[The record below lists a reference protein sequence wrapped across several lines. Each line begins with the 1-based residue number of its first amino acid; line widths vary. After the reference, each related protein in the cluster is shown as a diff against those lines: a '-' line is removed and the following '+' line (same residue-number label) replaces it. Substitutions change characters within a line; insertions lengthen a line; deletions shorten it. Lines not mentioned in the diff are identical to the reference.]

1 MARKI
6 DYASLY
12 TLRKDGRYQ
21 GYYRDETGKR
31 RAVYDRDPEALWHKI
46 NDPKEPE
53 PITFEEIAYA
63 WKEKHWGIIRPGTVA
78 CYESPFKKA
87 VSEFGDTPATEIEPS
102 DIHCHLLRLR
112 SQGLS
117 AKTIKTQLTVYNQIY
132 QNAIIDPEI
141 GREIRNNPAA
151 AVKAPT
157 ALKKAVKREAPEDEI
172 IDKIRSNATTARFGL
187 FALVLVSTGFRRG
200 EALALQWQDIDFKA
214 KEIHCS
220 KNVVFRGTARI
231 AETKTSSGVRT
242 VPLLP
247 DLAAVLKKPKNAK
260 KTDYIFHGEDPSKHM
275 HEAAYKRYWLRYC
288 RDMGFVTDEPEERIS
303 KQGKKYIVHHYK
315 PTLTAHVFRHGYATM
330 LFEADVDEYT
340 AQKLLGHADI
350 TTTRAIY
357 THLRQKKK
365 NESVEKLRNFVLS
378 KTEKS

>member
-1 MARKI
+1 MAKKI
-6 DYASLY
+6 DYASMF

-21 GYYRDETGKR
+21 GYYKDENGKR
-31 RAVYDRDPEALWHKI
+31 KAAYDRDPEKLWHKL

-53 PITFEEIAYA
+53 PITFEEIAEA
-63 WKEKHWGIIRPGTVA
+63 WKEKHWGVIRPGTQA
-78 CYESPFKKA
+78 CYQSPYKKA
-87 VSEFGDTPATEIEPS
+87 VSEFGDMPATDITPS
-102 DIHCHLLRLR
+102 DIHRHLLRLR
-112 SQGLS
+112 SQQLS
-117 AKTIKTQLTVYNQIY
+117 AKTIKTQLTIYNLIF
-132 QNAIIDPEI
+132 QNAIVDPEI
-141 GREIRNNPAA
+141 GREVRNNPAA
-151 AVKAPT
+151 SVKAPT
-157 ALKKAVKREAPEDEI
+157 AIKKAEKRDAPEDDV
-172 IDKIRSNATTARFGL
+172 IDKIRANATTARFGL

-220 KNVVFRGTARI
+220 KSVVFRGTAKI

-247 DLAAVLKKPKNAK
+247 DLAAVLKKPRTAK
-260 KTDYIFHGEDPSKHM
+260 STDYIFHAEDPSKHM

-288 RDMGFVTDEPEERIS
+288 RDMGFVTDEPEERKS

-315 PTLTAHVFRHGYATM
+315 PILTAHVFRHGYATM

-357 THLRQKKK
+357 THLRQKKQ
-365 NESVEKLRNFVLS
+365 NESVEKLRKFVLS
-378 KTEKS
+378 KTEKP